1 MSRRNRKEDRRS
13 GFTLVELMVVV
24 AITALIAGLSLA
36 EISSASHK
44 LKGAAQTLRAKMQQ
58 AKLIAVKDNCNVYVD
73 FDLDGGGAIDSFYTI
88 WRDLNNNT
96 SYDVA
101 LELVEQVTLPSTIVF
116 GRVASGK
123 GGPSTSASGTSSTDI
138 VSFSGDSVRFTPQGT
153 GSPGWAYLHAP
164 ANDAAGT
171 YAVGSNNVGRIQTRK
186 WVTNDNRWRGDG
198 IQ

>member
-1 MSRRNRKEDRRS
+1 MVRTLIIIEKKSLSQR

-96 SYDVA
+96 SYDAA

-171 YAVGSNNVGRIQTRK
+171 YAVGSNNVGRIQTRY
-186 WVTNDNRWRGDG
+186 WTTEGGSWR
-198 IQ
+198 